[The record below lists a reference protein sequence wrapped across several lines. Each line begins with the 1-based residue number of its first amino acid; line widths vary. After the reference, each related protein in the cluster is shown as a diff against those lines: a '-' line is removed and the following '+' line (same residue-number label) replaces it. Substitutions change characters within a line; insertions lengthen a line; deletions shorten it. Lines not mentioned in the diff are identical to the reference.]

1 MRYLI
6 ISDCFYPENKSIS
19 RHIYDLLKEISSKND
34 HAVLIFPKNKI
45 VINKKKNLYLKNI
58 KYIPIEIKGIKSKNF
73 LIRGLK
79 ELILPFKFLF
89 FLRKEKIEI
98 YKIIVFSPSIF
109 FGLIFQD
116 LKIIYKCKIFL
127 VIRDIF
133 PDWYIQKNRWQILNP
148 LIWIAKIISKIQY
161 KNTDIIA
168 TQSKYDQKILKK
180 YNKKKKII
188 IIYNWLTKKLIKQ
201 KIKKDKICKF
211 VFAGTIG
218 PAQNWERI
226 IKAINILHN
235 KNLIFQIYFIG
246 NGTKLEFL
254 KFRLK
259 ELINKEKVYFIDTIN
274 EDKFTKYI
282 TRFNVGIISLDQ
294 KILFNN
300 FPGKFY
306 SYLESNLPI
315 LADINP
321 SQEISKIIKRNK
333 LGLISDPK
341 NEYDLVEKME
351 KFIKKDFP
359 VKNLITRYNRLYK
372 KMFLTSSAYKKIKH
386 Y

>member
-19 RHIYDLLKEISSKND
+19 RHIYDLLKEISNQND
-34 HAVLIFPKNKI
+34 HAVLIFPKNKKI
-45 VINKKKNLYLKNI
+45 KNNKNLNIKNI

-79 ELILPFKFLF
+79 ELLLPFKFLF
-89 FLRKEKIEI
+89 LLRKKKIKI
-98 YKIIVFSPSIF
+98 DKIIVFSPSIF
-109 FGLIFQD
+109 FGLIFHN
-116 LKIIYKCKIFL
+116 LKIIYKCKIL
-127 VIRDIF
+127 LIIRDIF
-133 PDWYIQKNRWQILNP
+133 PDWYIQKNGWQILNP
-148 LIWIAKIISKIQY
+148 LIWIAKMISKIQY

-188 IIYNWLTKKLIKQ
+188 IIYNWLTKKFIKR
-201 KIKKDKICKF
+201 KIKKNKICKF

-226 IKAINILHN
+226 IKSINILHS

-246 NGTKLEFL
+246 NGSKLEFL

-259 ELINKEKVYFIDTIN
+259 ELINREKVYFADTIN

-282 TRFNVGIISLDQ
+282 SRFNVGIISLDQ

-321 SQEISKIIKRNK
+321 SQEISEIIKKNK

-359 VKNLITRYNRLYK
+359 IKNLNTRYNRIYK
-372 KMFLTSSAYKKIKH
+372 KMFLTSSAYKKIK
-386 Y
+386 YC

>member
-19 RHIYDLLKEISSKND
+19 RHIYDLLKEISNQND
-34 HAVLIFPKNKI
+34 QAVLIFPKNKKI
-45 VINKKKNLYLKNI
+45 KNNKNLKIKNI

-89 FLRKEKIEI
+89 LLRKEKIKI
-98 YKIIVFSPSIF
+98 DKIIVFSPSIF
-109 FGLIFQD
+109 FGLIFHN
-116 LKIIYKCKIFL
+116 LKIIYKCKIL
-127 VIRDIF
+127 LIIRDIF

-148 LIWIAKIISKIQY
+148 LIWIAKMISKIQY

-188 IIYNWLTKKLIKQ
+188 IIYNWLTKKFIKR
-201 KIKKDKICKF
+201 KIKKNKICKF

-246 NGTKLEFL
+246 NGAKLEFL

-259 ELINKEKVYFIDTIN
+259 ELINREKVYFADTIN

-282 TRFNVGIISLDQ
+282 SRFNVGIISLDQ

-306 SYLESNLPI
+306 SYLESNLPV

-321 SQEISKIIKRNK
+321 SQEISEIIKKNK

-359 VKNLITRYNRLYK
+359 IKNLNTRYNRIYK
-372 KMFLTSSAYKKIKH
+372 KMFLTSSAYKKIK
-386 Y
+386 YC

>member
-19 RHIYDLLKEISSKND
+19 RHIYDLLKEIGNKND
-34 HAVLIFPKNKI
+34 HAVLIFPKNKKI
-45 VINKKKNLYLKNI
+45 KNNKNLNIKNI

-89 FLRKEKIEI
+89 LLRKEKIKI
-98 YKIIVFSPSIF
+98 DKIIVFSPSIF
-109 FGLIFQD
+109 FGLIFHN
-116 LKIIYKCKIFL
+116 LKLIYKCKIL
-127 VIRDIF
+127 LIIRDIF

-148 LIWIAKIISKIQY
+148 LIWIAKMISKIQY

-188 IIYNWLTKKLIKQ
+188 IIYNWLTKKFIKRI
-201 KIKKDKICKF
+201 IKKDKICKF

-259 ELINKEKVYFIDTIN
+259 ELINEEKVYFVDTIN
-274 EDKFTKYI
+274 EDKFTKCI
-282 TRFNVGIISLDQ
+282 SRFNVGIISLDQ

-321 SQEISKIIKRNK
+321 SQEISEIIKKNK

-359 VKNLITRYNRLYK
+359 IKNLNTRYNRIYK
-372 KMFLTSSAYKKIKH
+372 KMFLTSSAYKKIKDC
-386 Y
+386 

>member
-19 RHIYDLLKEISSKND
+19 RHIYDLLKEISNQND
-34 HAVLIFPKNKI
+34 HAVLIFPKNKKI
-45 VINKKKNLYLKNI
+45 KNNKNLKIKNI
-58 KYIPIEIKGIKSKNF
+58 EYIPIEIKGIKSKNF

-89 FLRKEKIEI
+89 LLRKEKIKI
-98 YKIIVFSPSIF
+98 DKIIVFSPSIF
-109 FGLIFQD
+109 FGLIFHN
-116 LKIIYKCKIFL
+116 LKIIYKCKIL
-127 VIRDIF
+127 LIIRDIF
-133 PDWYIQKNRWQILNP
+133 PDWYIQKNKWQILNP
-148 LIWIAKIISKIQY
+148 LIWIAKMISKIQY

-188 IIYNWLTKKLIKQ
+188 IIYNWLTKKFIKR

-246 NGTKLEFL
+246 NGTKFEFL

-259 ELINKEKVYFIDTIN
+259 ELINREKVYFVDTIN

-282 TRFNVGIISLDQ
+282 SRFNVGIISLDQ

-306 SYLESNLPI
+306 SYLESNLPV

-321 SQEISKIIKRNK
+321 SQEISEIIKKNN

-359 VKNLITRYNRLYK
+359 IKNLNTRYNRIYK
-372 KMFLTSSAYKKIKH
+372 KMFLTSSAYKKIK
-386 Y
+386 YC

>member
-19 RHIYDLLKEISSKND
+19 RHIYDLLKEISNQND
-34 HAVLIFPKNKI
+34 QAVLIFPKNKKI
-45 VINKKKNLYLKNI
+45 KNNKNLKIKNI

-73 LIRGLK
+73 LIRGFK

-89 FLRKEKIEI
+89 LLRKEKIKI
-98 YKIIVFSPSIF
+98 DKIIVFSPSIF
-109 FGLIFQD
+109 FGLIFHN
-116 LKIIYKCKIFL
+116 LKIIYKCKIL
-127 VIRDIF
+127 LIIRDIF

-148 LIWIAKIISKIQY
+148 LIWIAKMISKIQY

-188 IIYNWLTKKLIKQ
+188 IIYNWLTKKFIKR
-201 KIKKDKICKF
+201 KIKKNKICKF

-226 IKAINILHN
+226 IKAINVLHN

-246 NGTKLEFL
+246 NGAKLEFL

-259 ELINKEKVYFIDTIN
+259 ELINREKVYFADTIN

-282 TRFNVGIISLDQ
+282 SRFNVGIISLDQ

-306 SYLESNLPI
+306 SYLESNLPV

-321 SQEISKIIKRNK
+321 SQEISEIIKKNK

-359 VKNLITRYNRLYK
+359 IKNLNTRYNRIYK
-372 KMFLTSSAYKKIKH
+372 KMFLTSSAYKKIK
-386 Y
+386 YC

>member
-19 RHIYDLLKEISSKND
+19 RHIYDLLKEISNQND
-34 HAVLIFPKNKI
+34 HAVLIFPKNKKI
-45 VINKKKNLYLKNI
+45 KNNKNLKIKNI
-58 KYIPIEIKGIKSKNF
+58 EYIPIEIKGIKSKNF

-89 FLRKEKIEI
+89 LLKKEKIKI
-98 YKIIVFSPSIF
+98 DKIIVFSPSIF
-109 FGLIFQD
+109 FGLIFHN
-116 LKIIYKCKIFL
+116 LKIIYKCKIL
-127 VIRDIF
+127 LIIRDIF

-148 LIWIAKIISKIQY
+148 LIWIAKMISKIQY

-188 IIYNWLTKKLIKQ
+188 IIYNWLTKKFIKR

-259 ELINKEKVYFIDTIN
+259 ELINREKVYFADTIN

-282 TRFNVGIISLDQ
+282 SRFNVGIISLDQ

-306 SYLESNLPI
+306 SYLESNLPV

-321 SQEISKIIKRNK
+321 SQEISEIIKKNK

-359 VKNLITRYNRLYK
+359 IKNLNNRYNRIYK
-372 KMFLTSSAYKKIKH
+372 KMFLTSSAYKKIK
-386 Y
+386 YC

>member
-19 RHIYDLLKEISSKND
+19 RHIYDLLKEISNQND
-34 HAVLIFPKNKI
+34 HAVLIFPKNKKI
-45 VINKKKNLYLKNI
+45 KNNKNLNIKNI

-89 FLRKEKIEI
+89 LLRKEKIKI
-98 YKIIVFSPSIF
+98 DKIIVFSPSIF
-109 FGLIFQD
+109 FGLIFHN
-116 LKIIYKCKIFL
+116 LKIIYKCKIL
-127 VIRDIF
+127 LIIRDIF

-148 LIWIAKIISKIQY
+148 LIWIAKMISKIQY

-180 YNKKKKII
+180 NNKKKKII
-188 IIYNWLTKKLIKQ
+188 IIYNWLTKKFIKR

-259 ELINKEKVYFIDTIN
+259 ELINREKVYFVDTIN
-274 EDKFTKYI
+274 EDKFSKYI
-282 TRFNVGIISLDQ
+282 SRFNVGIISLDQ

-306 SYLESNLPI
+306 SYLESNLPV

-321 SQEISKIIKRNK
+321 SQEITEIIKKNK

-359 VKNLITRYNRLYK
+359 IKNLNTRYNRIYK
-372 KMFLTSSAYKKIKH
+372 KMFLTSSAYKKIK
-386 Y
+386 YC

>member
-19 RHIYDLLKEISSKND
+19 RHIYDLLKEISNQND
-34 HAVLIFPKNKI
+34 HAVLIFPKNKKI
-45 VINKKKNLYLKNI
+45 KNNKNLNIKNI
-58 KYIPIEIKGIKSKNF
+58 KYIPIEIKEIKSKNF

-89 FLRKEKIEI
+89 LLRKEKIKI
-98 YKIIVFSPSIF
+98 DKIIVFSPSIF
-109 FGLIFQD
+109 FGLIFHN
-116 LKIIYKCKIFL
+116 LKIIYKCKIL
-127 VIRDIF
+127 LIIRDIF
-133 PDWYIQKNRWQILNP
+133 PDWYIQKNKWQILNP
-148 LIWIAKIISKIQY
+148 LIWIAKMISKIQY

-188 IIYNWLTKKLIKQ
+188 IIYNWLTKKFIKR

-259 ELINKEKVYFIDTIN
+259 ELINREKVYFADTIN

-282 TRFNVGIISLDQ
+282 SRFNVGIISLDQ

-306 SYLESNLPI
+306 SYLESNLPV

-321 SQEISKIIKRNK
+321 SQEISEIIKKNK

-359 VKNLITRYNRLYK
+359 IKNLNTRYNRIYK
-372 KMFLTSSAYKKIKH
+372 KMFLTSSAYKKIK
-386 Y
+386 YC

>member
-19 RHIYDLLKEISSKND
+19 RHIYDLLKEISSQND
-34 HAVLIFPKNKI
+34 HAVLIFPKNKKI
-45 VINKKKNLYLKNI
+45 KNDKNLNIKNI

-89 FLRKEKIEI
+89 LLRKKKIKI
-98 YKIIVFSPSIF
+98 DKIIVFSPSIF
-109 FGLIFQD
+109 FGLIFHN
-116 LKIIYKCKIFL
+116 LKIIYKCKIL
-127 VIRDIF
+127 LIIRDIF

-148 LIWIAKIISKIQY
+148 LIWIAKMISKIQY

-168 TQSKYDQKILKK
+168 TQSKYDQKILKI
-180 YNKKKKII
+180 YNAKKKII
-188 IIYNWLTKKLIKQ
+188 IIYNWLTKKFIKR

-235 KNLIFQIYFIG
+235 KNLIFKIYFIG

-259 ELINKEKVYFIDTIN
+259 ELINREKVYFADTIN

-282 TRFNVGIISLDQ
+282 SRFNVGIISLDQ

-321 SQEISKIIKRNK
+321 SQEISEIIKKNK

-359 VKNLITRYNRLYK
+359 IKNLNTRYNRIYK
-372 KMFLTSSAYKKIKH
+372 KMFLTSSAYKKIK
-386 Y
+386 YC

>member
-19 RHIYDLLKEISSKND
+19 RHIYDLLKEISNQND
-34 HAVLIFPKNKI
+34 QAVLIFPKNKKI
-45 VINKKKNLYLKNI
+45 KNNKNLNIKNI

-89 FLRKEKIEI
+89 LLRKEKIKVD
-98 YKIIVFSPSIF
+98 KIIVFSPSIF
-109 FGLIFQD
+109 FGLIFHN
-116 LKIIYKCKIFL
+116 LKIIYKCKIL
-127 VIRDIF
+127 LIIRDIF

-148 LIWIAKIISKIQY
+148 LIWIAKMISKIQY

-188 IIYNWLTKKLIKQ
+188 IIYNWLTKKFIKR
-201 KIKKDKICKF
+201 KIKKNKIYKF

-259 ELINKEKVYFIDTIN
+259 EFINKKKVYFADTIN

-282 TRFNVGIISLDQ
+282 SRFNVGIISLDQ
-294 KILFNN
+294 RILFNN

-321 SQEISKIIKRNK
+321 TQEISEIIKKNK
-333 LGLISDPK
+333 LGLISNPK
-341 NEYDLVEKME
+341 NEYDLVEQME

-359 VKNLITRYNRLYK
+359 IKNLNARYNRIYK
-372 KMFLTSSAYKKIKH
+372 KMFLTSSAYKKIK
-386 Y
+386 YC

>member
-19 RHIYDLLKEISSKND
+19 RHIYDLLKEISNQND
-34 HAVLIFPKNKI
+34 HAVLIFPKNKKI
-45 VINKKKNLYLKNI
+45 KNNKNLNIKNI

-89 FLRKEKIEI
+89 LLRKEKIKI
-98 YKIIVFSPSIF
+98 DKIIVFSPSIF
-109 FGLIFQD
+109 FGLIFHN
-116 LKIIYKCKIFL
+116 LKIIYKCKIL
-127 VIRDIF
+127 LIIRDIF

-148 LIWIAKIISKIQY
+148 LIWIAKMISKIQY

-180 YNKKKKII
+180 NNKKKKII
-188 IIYNWLTKKLIKQ
+188 IIYNWLTKRFIKR

-259 ELINKEKVYFIDTIN
+259 ELINREKVYFIDTIN

-282 TRFNVGIISLDQ
+282 SRFNVGIISLDQ

-306 SYLESNLPI
+306 SYLESNLPV

-321 SQEISKIIKRNK
+321 SQEISEIIKKNK

-359 VKNLITRYNRLYK
+359 IKNLNTRYNRIYK
-372 KMFLTSSAYKKIKH
+372 KMFLTSSAYKKIK
-386 Y
+386 YC

>member
-19 RHIYDLLKEISSKND
+19 RHIYDLLKEISNQND
-34 HAVLIFPKNKI
+34 HAVLIFPKNKKI
-45 VINKKKNLYLKNI
+45 KNDKNLNIKNI

-89 FLRKEKIEI
+89 LLRKKKIKI
-98 YKIIVFSPSIF
+98 DKIIVFSPSIF
-109 FGLIFQD
+109 FGLIFHN
-116 LKIIYKCKIFL
+116 LKIIYKCKIL
-127 VIRDIF
+127 LIIRDIF

-148 LIWIAKIISKIQY
+148 LIWIAKMISKIQY

-168 TQSKYDQKILKK
+168 TQSKYDQKILKI

-188 IIYNWLTKKLIKQ
+188 IIYNWLTKKFIKR

-259 ELINKEKVYFIDTIN
+259 ELINREKVYFADTIN

-282 TRFNVGIISLDQ
+282 SRFNVGIISLDQ

-321 SQEISKIIKRNK
+321 SQEISEIIKTNK

-359 VKNLITRYNRLYK
+359 IKNLNNRYNRIYK
-372 KMFLTSSAYKKIKH
+372 KMFLTSSAYKKIK
-386 Y
+386 YC

>member
-58 KYIPIEIKGIKSKNF
+58 KYIPIEIKGIKIKNF

-98 YKIIVFSPSIF
+98 DKIIVFSPSIF

-161 KNTDIIA
+161 KNTDII
-168 TQSKYDQKILKK
+168 
-180 YNKKKKII
+180 
-188 IIYNWLTKKLIKQ
+188 
-201 KIKKDKICKF
+201 KD
-211 VFAGTIG
+211 
-218 PAQNWERI
+218 
-226 IKAINILHN
+226 INILHN

-351 KFIKKDFP
+351 KFIKKGFP
-359 VKNLITRYNRLYK
+359 VKNLNTRYNRLYK

>member
-19 RHIYDLLKEISSKND
+19 RHIYDLLKEISNQND
-34 HAVLIFPKNKI
+34 HAVLIFPKNKKI
-45 VINKKKNLYLKNI
+45 KNNKNLNIKNI

-89 FLRKEKIEI
+89 LLRKEKIKI
-98 YKIIVFSPSIF
+98 DKIIVFSPSIF
-109 FGLIFQD
+109 FGLIFHN
-116 LKIIYKCKIFL
+116 LKIIYKCKIL
-127 VIRDIF
+127 LIIRDIF
-133 PDWYIQKNRWQILNP
+133 PDWYIQKNRWQTLNP
-148 LIWIAKIISKIQY
+148 LIWIAKMISKIQY

-180 YNKKKKII
+180 NNKKKKII
-188 IIYNWLTKKLIKQ
+188 IIYNWLTKKFIKR

-235 KNLIFQIYFIG
+235 KSLIFQIYFIG

-259 ELINKEKVYFIDTIN
+259 ELINREKVYFIDTIN
-274 EDKFTKYI
+274 EDKFIKYI
-282 TRFNVGIISLDQ
+282 SRFNVGIISLDQ

-306 SYLESNLPI
+306 SYLESNLPV

-321 SQEISKIIKRNK
+321 SQEISEIIKKNK

-359 VKNLITRYNRLYK
+359 IKNLNTRYNRIYK
-372 KMFLTSSAYKKIKH
+372 KMFLTSSAYKKIK
-386 Y
+386 YC

>member
-19 RHIYDLLKEISSKND
+19 RHIYDLLKEISNQND
-34 HAVLIFPKNKI
+34 HAVLIFPKNKKI
-45 VINKKKNLYLKNI
+45 KNNKNLNIKNI

-79 ELILPFKFLF
+79 ELLLPFKFLF
-89 FLRKEKIEI
+89 LLRKKKIQI
-98 YKIIVFSPSIF
+98 DKIIVFSPSIF
-109 FGLIFQD
+109 FGLIFHN
-116 LKIIYKCKIFL
+116 LKIIYKCKIL
-127 VIRDIF
+127 LIIRDIF

-148 LIWIAKIISKIQY
+148 LIWIAKMISKIQY

-188 IIYNWLTKKLIKQ
+188 IIYNWLTKKFIKR

-226 IKAINILHN
+226 IKSINILHS

-246 NGTKLEFL
+246 NGSKLEFL

-259 ELINKEKVYFIDTIN
+259 ELINIEKVYFADTIN

-282 TRFNVGIISLDQ
+282 SRFNVGIISLDQ

-321 SQEISKIIKRNK
+321 SQEISEIIKKNK

-359 VKNLITRYNRLYK
+359 IKNLNTRYNRIYK
-372 KMFLTSSAYKKIKH
+372 KMFLTSSAYKKIK
-386 Y
+386 YC

>member
-19 RHIYDLLKEISSKND
+19 RHIYDLLKEISNQND
-34 HAVLIFPKNKI
+34 HAVLIFPKNKKI
-45 VINKKKNLYLKNI
+45 KNNKNLKIKNI
-58 KYIPIEIKGIKSKNF
+58 EYIPIEIKGIKSKNF

-89 FLRKEKIEI
+89 LLRKEKIKI
-98 YKIIVFSPSIF
+98 DKIIVFSPSIF
-109 FGLIFQD
+109 FGLIFHN
-116 LKIIYKCKIFL
+116 LKIIYKCKIL
-127 VIRDIF
+127 LIIRDIF

-148 LIWIAKIISKIQY
+148 LIWIAKMISKIQY

-188 IIYNWLTKKLIKQ
+188 IIYNWLTKKIIKR
-201 KIKKDKICKF
+201 KIKKNKICKF

-226 IKAINILHN
+226 INAINILHN

-246 NGTKLEFL
+246 NGAKLEFL

-259 ELINKEKVYFIDTIN
+259 KLIKREKVYFADTIN

-282 TRFNVGIISLDQ
+282 SRFNVGIISLDQ

-300 FPGKFY
+300 FPGKFF
-306 SYLESNLPI
+306 SYLESNLPV

-321 SQEISKIIKRNK
+321 SQEISEIIKKNQ

-359 VKNLITRYNRLYK
+359 IKNLNTRYNRIYK
-372 KMFLTSSAYKKIKH
+372 KMFLTSSAYKKIK
-386 Y
+386 YC

>member
-19 RHIYDLLKEISSKND
+19 RHIYDLLKEISNQND
-34 HAVLIFPKNKI
+34 QAVLIFPKNKKI
-45 VINKKKNLYLKNI
+45 KNNKNLNIKNI

-89 FLRKEKIEI
+89 LLRKEKIKI
-98 YKIIVFSPSIF
+98 DKIIVFSPSIF
-109 FGLIFQD
+109 FGLIFHN
-116 LKIIYKCKIFL
+116 LKIIYKCKIL
-127 VIRDIF
+127 LIIRDIF

-148 LIWIAKIISKIQY
+148 LIWIAKMISKIQY

-188 IIYNWLTKKLIKQ
+188 IIYNWLTKKFIKL

-259 ELINKEKVYFIDTIN
+259 ELINREKVYFADTIN

-282 TRFNVGIISLDQ
+282 SRFNVGIISLDQ

-306 SYLESNLPI
+306 SYLESNLPV

-321 SQEISKIIKRNK
+321 SQEISEIIKKNK

-341 NEYDLVEKME
+341 NEYDLVGKME

-359 VKNLITRYNRLYK
+359 IKNLNARYNRIYK
-372 KMFLTSSAYKKIKH
+372 KMFLTSSAYKKIK
-386 Y
+386 YC

>member
-19 RHIYDLLKEISSKND
+19 RHIYDLLKEISNQND
-34 HAVLIFPKNKI
+34 HAVLIFPKNKKI
-45 VINKKKNLYLKNI
+45 KNNKNLNIKNI

-89 FLRKEKIEI
+89 LLRKEKIKI
-98 YKIIVFSPSIF
+98 DKIIVFSPSIF
-109 FGLIFQD
+109 FGLIFHN
-116 LKIIYKCKIFL
+116 LKIIYKCKIL
-127 VIRDIF
+127 LIIRDIF

-148 LIWIAKIISKIQY
+148 LIWIAKMISKIQY

-188 IIYNWLTKKLIKQ
+188 IIYNWLTKRFIKR

-259 ELINKEKVYFIDTIN
+259 ELINREKVYFIDTIN

-282 TRFNVGIISLDQ
+282 SRFNVGIISLDQ

-306 SYLESNLPI
+306 SYLESNLPV

-321 SQEISKIIKRNK
+321 SQEISEIIKKNK

-359 VKNLITRYNRLYK
+359 IKNLNTRYNRIYK
-372 KMFLTSSAYKKIKH
+372 KMFLTSSAYKKIK
-386 Y
+386 YC

>member
-45 VINKKKNLYLKNI
+45 TINKKKNLYLKNI
-58 KYIPIEIKGIKSKNF
+58 KYIPIEIRGIKSKNF

-89 FLRKEKIEI
+89 FLRKEKIKI
-98 YKIIVFSPSIF
+98 DKIIVFSPSIF
-109 FGLIFQD
+109 FGLIFHN
-116 LKIIYKCKIFL
+116 LKKIYKCKIL
-127 VIRDIF
+127 LIIRDIF

-148 LIWIAKIISKIQY
+148 LIWIAKTISKIQY

-188 IIYNWLTKKLIKQ
+188 VIYNWLTKKFIKQ
-201 KIKKDKICKF
+201 NIKRDKIYKF

-218 PAQNWERI
+218 SAQNWERI
-226 IKAINILHN
+226 IKAINLLHN

-246 NGTKLEFL
+246 NGSKLEFL

-259 ELINKEKVYFIDTIN
+259 ELINKKKVYFVDTIN

-321 SQEISKIIKRNK
+321 SQEISKIIKKNK

-359 VKNLITRYNRLYK
+359 VKNLNIRYNRLYK

>member
-19 RHIYDLLKEISSKND
+19 RHIYDLLKEISNQND
-34 HAVLIFPKNKI
+34 HAVLIFPKNKKI
-45 VINKKKNLYLKNI
+45 KNDKNLNIKNI

-89 FLRKEKIEI
+89 LLRKKKIKI
-98 YKIIVFSPSIF
+98 DKIIVFSPSIF
-109 FGLIFQD
+109 FGLIFHN
-116 LKIIYKCKIFL
+116 LKIIYKCKIL
-127 VIRDIF
+127 LIIRDIF

-148 LIWIAKIISKIQY
+148 LIWIAKMISKIQY

-168 TQSKYDQKILKK
+168 TQSKYDQKILKIF
-180 YNKKKKII
+180 NKKKKII
-188 IIYNWLTKKLIKQ
+188 IIYNWLTKKFIKR

-259 ELINKEKVYFIDTIN
+259 ELINREKVYFADTIN

-282 TRFNVGIISLDQ
+282 SRFNVGIISLDQ

-321 SQEISKIIKRNK
+321 SQEISEIIKKNK

-359 VKNLITRYNRLYK
+359 IKNLNNRYNRIYK
-372 KMFLTSSAYKKIKH
+372 KMFLTSSAYKKIK
-386 Y
+386 YC

>member
-19 RHIYDLLKEISSKND
+19 RHIYDLLKEISNKND
-34 HAVLIFPKNKI
+34 HAVLIFPKNKKI
-45 VINKKKNLYLKNI
+45 KNDKNLNIKNI

-89 FLRKEKIEI
+89 LLRKKKIKI
-98 YKIIVFSPSIF
+98 DKIIVFSPSIF
-109 FGLIFQD
+109 FGLIFHN
-116 LKIIYKCKIFL
+116 LKIIYKCKIL
-127 VIRDIF
+127 LIIRDIF

-148 LIWIAKIISKIQY
+148 LIWIAKMISKIQY

-168 TQSKYDQKILKK
+168 TQSKYDQKILKI

-188 IIYNWLTKKLIKQ
+188 IIYNWLTKKFIKR

-259 ELINKEKVYFIDTIN
+259 ELINREKVYFADTIN

-282 TRFNVGIISLDQ
+282 SRFNVGIISLDQ

-321 SQEISKIIKRNK
+321 SQEISEIIKKNK

-359 VKNLITRYNRLYK
+359 IKNLNNRYNRIYK
-372 KMFLTSSAYKKIKH
+372 KMFLTSSAYKKIK
-386 Y
+386 YC

>member
-19 RHIYDLLKEISSKND
+19 RHIYDLLKEISNQND
-34 HAVLIFPKNKI
+34 HAVLIFPKNKKI
-45 VINKKKNLYLKNI
+45 KNNKNLNIKNI

-89 FLRKEKIEI
+89 LLRKEKIKI
-98 YKIIVFSPSIF
+98 DKIIVFSPSIF
-109 FGLIFQD
+109 FGLIFHN
-116 LKIIYKCKIFL
+116 LKIIYKCKIL
-127 VIRDIF
+127 LIIRDIF

-148 LIWIAKIISKIQY
+148 LIWIAKMISKIQY

-180 YNKKKKII
+180 NNKKKKII
-188 IIYNWLTKKLIKQ
+188 IIYNWLTKKFIKR

-259 ELINKEKVYFIDTIN
+259 ELINREKVYFVDTIN
-274 EDKFTKYI
+274 EDKFSKYI
-282 TRFNVGIISLDQ
+282 SRFNVGIISLDQ

-306 SYLESNLPI
+306 SYLESNLPV

-321 SQEISKIIKRNK
+321 SQEISEIIKKNK

-341 NEYDLVEKME
+341 NEYDLVGKME

-359 VKNLITRYNRLYK
+359 IKNLNTRYNRIYK
-372 KMFLTSSAYKKIKH
+372 KMFLTSSAYKKIK
-386 Y
+386 YC

>member
-19 RHIYDLLKEISSKND
+19 RHIYDLLKEISNQND
-34 HAVLIFPKNKI
+34 HAVLIFPKNKKI
-45 VINKKKNLYLKNI
+45 KNNKNLNIKNI

-89 FLRKEKIEI
+89 LLRKEKIKI
-98 YKIIVFSPSIF
+98 DKIIVFSPSIF
-109 FGLIFQD
+109 FGLIFHN
-116 LKIIYKCKIFL
+116 LKIIYKCKIL
-127 VIRDIF
+127 LIIRDIF

-148 LIWIAKIISKIQY
+148 LIWIAKMISKIQY

-180 YNKKKKII
+180 NNKKKKII
-188 IIYNWLTKKLIKQ
+188 IIYNWLTKKFIKR

-259 ELINKEKVYFIDTIN
+259 ELINREKVYFIDTIN

-282 TRFNVGIISLDQ
+282 SRFNVGIISLDQ

-306 SYLESNLPI
+306 SYLESNLPV

-321 SQEISKIIKRNK
+321 SQEITEIIKKNK

-359 VKNLITRYNRLYK
+359 IKNLNTRYNRIYK
-372 KMFLTSSAYKKIKH
+372 KMFLTSSAYKKIK
-386 Y
+386 YC

>member
-19 RHIYDLLKEISSKND
+19 RHIYDLLKEISNQND
-34 HAVLIFPKNKI
+34 QAVLIFPKNKKI
-45 VINKKKNLYLKNI
+45 KNNKNLNIKNI

-89 FLRKEKIEI
+89 LLRKEKIKI
-98 YKIIVFSPSIF
+98 DKIIVFSPSIF
-109 FGLIFQD
+109 FGLIFHN
-116 LKIIYKCKIFL
+116 LKIIYKCKIL
-127 VIRDIF
+127 LIIRDIF

-148 LIWIAKIISKIQY
+148 LIWIAKMISKIQY

-180 YNKKKKII
+180 NNKKKKII
-188 IIYNWLTKKLIKQ
+188 IIYNWLTKKFIKR

-218 PAQNWERI
+218 TAQNWERI

-254 KFRLK
+254 KFGLK
-259 ELINKEKVYFIDTIN
+259 ELINREKVYFVDTIN

-282 TRFNVGIISLDQ
+282 SRFNVGIISLDQ

-306 SYLESNLPI
+306 SYLESNLPV

-321 SQEISKIIKRNK
+321 SQEISEIIKKNK
-333 LGLISDPK
+333 LGLISNPK
-341 NEYDLVEKME
+341 NEYDLVEQME

-359 VKNLITRYNRLYK
+359 IKNLNARYNRIYK
-372 KMFLTSSAYKKIKH
+372 KMFLTSSAYKKIK
-386 Y
+386 YC

>member
-1 MRYLI
+1 M
-6 ISDCFYPENKSIS
+6 
-19 RHIYDLLKEISSKND
+19 
-34 HAVLIFPKNKI
+34 
-45 VINKKKNLYLKNI
+45 
-58 KYIPIEIKGIKSKNF
+58 
-73 LIRGLK
+73 
-79 ELILPFKFLF
+79 
-89 FLRKEKIEI
+89 
-98 YKIIVFSPSIF
+98 
-109 FGLIFQD
+109 
-116 LKIIYKCKIFL
+116 
-127 VIRDIF
+127 
-133 PDWYIQKNRWQILNP
+133 
-148 LIWIAKIISKIQY
+148 ISKIQY

-188 IIYNWLTKKLIKQ
+188 IIYNWLTKKFIKL

-259 ELINKEKVYFIDTIN
+259 ELINREKVYFADTIN

-282 TRFNVGIISLDQ
+282 SRFNVGIISLDQ

-306 SYLESNLPI
+306 SYLESNLPV

-321 SQEISKIIKRNK
+321 SQEISEIIKKNK

-341 NEYDLVEKME
+341 NEYDLVGKME

-359 VKNLITRYNRLYK
+359 IKNLNARYNRIYK
-372 KMFLTSSAYKKIKH
+372 KMFLTSSAYKKIK
-386 Y
+386 YC

>member
-19 RHIYDLLKEISSKND
+19 RHIYDLLKEISNQND
-34 HAVLIFPKNKI
+34 HAVLIFPKNKKI
-45 VINKKKNLYLKNI
+45 KNDKNLNIKNI

-89 FLRKEKIEI
+89 LLRKKKIKI
-98 YKIIVFSPSIF
+98 DKIIVFSPSIF
-109 FGLIFQD
+109 FGLIFHN
-116 LKIIYKCKIFL
+116 LKIIYKCKIL
-127 VIRDIF
+127 LIIRDIF

-148 LIWIAKIISKIQY
+148 LIWIAKMISKIQY

-168 TQSKYDQKILKK
+168 TQSKYDQKILKI

-188 IIYNWLTKKLIKQ
+188 IIYNWLTKKFIKR

-259 ELINKEKVYFIDTIN
+259 ELINREKVYFADTIN

-282 TRFNVGIISLDQ
+282 SRFNVGIISLDQ

-321 SQEISKIIKRNK
+321 SQEISEIIKKNK

-341 NEYDLVEKME
+341 NKYDLVEKME

-359 VKNLITRYNRLYK
+359 IKNLNNRYNRIYK
-372 KMFLTSSAYKKIKH
+372 KMFLTSSAYKKIK
-386 Y
+386 YC

>member
-19 RHIYDLLKEISSKND
+19 RHIYDLLKEISNQND
-34 HAVLIFPKNKI
+34 HAVLIFPKNKKI
-45 VINKKKNLYLKNI
+45 KNNKNLNIKNI

-89 FLRKEKIEI
+89 LLRKEKIKI
-98 YKIIVFSPSIF
+98 DKIIVFSPSIF
-109 FGLIFQD
+109 FGLIFHN
-116 LKIIYKCKIFL
+116 LKIIYKCKIL
-127 VIRDIF
+127 LIIRDIF

-148 LIWIAKIISKIQY
+148 LIWIAKMISKIQY

-188 IIYNWLTKKLIKQ
+188 IIYNWLTKKFIKR
-201 KIKKDKICKF
+201 KIKKDRICKF

-246 NGTKLEFL
+246 DGTKLELL

-259 ELINKEKVYFIDTIN
+259 ELIDREKVYFADTIN

-282 TRFNVGIISLDQ
+282 SRFNVGIISLDQ

-321 SQEISKIIKRNK
+321 SQEISEIIKKNK

-341 NEYDLVEKME
+341 NEYDLVKRME

-359 VKNLITRYNRLYK
+359 IKNLNTRYNRIYK
-372 KMFLTSSAYKKIKH
+372 KMFLTSSAYKKIK
-386 Y
+386 YC

>member
-19 RHIYDLLKEISSKND
+19 RHIYDLLKEISNQND
-34 HAVLIFPKNKI
+34 HAVLIFPKNKKI
-45 VINKKKNLYLKNI
+45 KNDKNLNIKNI

-89 FLRKEKIEI
+89 LLRKKKIKI
-98 YKIIVFSPSIF
+98 DKIIVFSPSIF
-109 FGLIFQD
+109 FGLIFHN
-116 LKIIYKCKIFL
+116 LKIIYKCKIL
-127 VIRDIF
+127 LIIRDIF

-148 LIWIAKIISKIQY
+148 LIWIAKMISKIQY

-168 TQSKYDQKILKK
+168 TQSKYDQKILKI
-180 YNKKKKII
+180 YNAKKKII
-188 IIYNWLTKKLIKQ
+188 IIYNWLTKKFIKR

-235 KNLIFQIYFIG
+235 KNLIFKIYFIG

-259 ELINKEKVYFIDTIN
+259 ELINREKVYFADTIN

-282 TRFNVGIISLDQ
+282 SRFNVGIISLDQ

-321 SQEISKIIKRNK
+321 SQEISEIIKKNK

-359 VKNLITRYNRLYK
+359 IKNLNTRYNRIYK
-372 KMFLTSSAYKKIKH
+372 KMFLTSSAYKKIK
-386 Y
+386 YC

>member
-19 RHIYDLLKEISSKND
+19 RHIYDLLKEISNQND
-34 HAVLIFPKNKI
+34 HAVLIFPKNKKI
-45 VINKKKNLYLKNI
+45 KNNKNLKIKNI
-58 KYIPIEIKGIKSKNF
+58 EYIPIEIKGIKSKNF

-79 ELILPFKFLF
+79 ELILPFKFLLL
-89 FLRKEKIEI
+89 LRKEKIKI
-98 YKIIVFSPSIF
+98 DKIIVFSPSIF
-109 FGLIFQD
+109 FGLIFYN
-116 LKIIYKCKIFL
+116 LKIIYKCKIL
-127 VIRDIF
+127 LIIRDIF

-148 LIWIAKIISKIQY
+148 LIWIAKMISKIQY

-188 IIYNWLTKKLIKQ
+188 IIYNWLTKKFIKL

-259 ELINKEKVYFIDTIN
+259 ELINREKVYFADTIN

-282 TRFNVGIISLDQ
+282 SRFNVGIISLDQ

-306 SYLESNLPI
+306 SYLESNLPV

-321 SQEISKIIKRNK
+321 SQEISEIIKKNK

-341 NEYDLVEKME
+341 NEYDLVGKME

-359 VKNLITRYNRLYK
+359 IKNLNARYNRIYK
-372 KMFLTSSAYKKIKH
+372 KMFLTSSAYKKIK
-386 Y
+386 YC

>member
-19 RHIYDLLKEISSKND
+19 RHIYDLLKEISNQND
-34 HAVLIFPKNKI
+34 QAVLIFPKNKKI
-45 VINKKKNLYLKNI
+45 KNNKNLNIKNI

-89 FLRKEKIEI
+89 SLKKKKIKI
-98 YKIIVFSPSIF
+98 DKIIVFSPSIF
-109 FGLIFQD
+109 FGLIFHN
-116 LKIIYKCKIFL
+116 LKIIYKCKIL
-127 VIRDIF
+127 LIIRDIF

-148 LIWIAKIISKIQY
+148 LIWIAKMISKIQY

-180 YNKKKKII
+180 NNKKKKII
-188 IIYNWLTKKLIKQ
+188 IIYNWLTKKFIKR
-201 KIKKDKICKF
+201 KIKKNKICKF

-226 IKAINILHN
+226 IKAINILHS

-246 NGTKLEFL
+246 NGAKLEFL

-259 ELINKEKVYFIDTIN
+259 EFINKKKVYFADTIN

-282 TRFNVGIISLDQ
+282 SRFNVGIISLDQ
-294 KILFNN
+294 RILFNN

-321 SQEISKIIKRNK
+321 TQEISEIIKKNK
-333 LGLISDPK
+333 LGLISNPK
-341 NEYDLVEKME
+341 NEYDLVEQME

-359 VKNLITRYNRLYK
+359 IKNLNARYNRIYK
-372 KMFLTSSAYKKIKH
+372 KMFLTSSAYKKIK
-386 Y
+386 YC